1 MSSWTIIQQ
10 SLPMFEKGFVLT
22 LWLSLIGIVGSI
34 IVGLIVSLLQYFKVP
49 ILHQIASIYVEVSR
63 NTPLLIQLFFLYY
76 AFPVIGIKLGAE
88 LCGIIGLI
96 FLGAVTW
103 LRDLPVASTAFP
115 RGNWSLAR
123 RLGLVVFS
131 WRDTLFFRKAFRL
144 AFRQWRPTSFS

>member
-76 AFPVIGIKLGAE
+76 AFPGVLG
-88 LCGIIGLI
+88 
-96 FLGAVTW
+96 
-103 LRDLPVASTAFP
+103 
-115 RGNWSLAR
+115 
-123 RLGLVVFS
+123 
-131 WRDTLFFRKAFRL
+131 
-144 AFRQWRPTSFS
+144 SF